1 MQFHVRIFFW
11 FIWFHE
17 FFCLDFFKFSAPL
30 CICLYY
36 FSNFTPTVLA
46 VEKHT
51 IEKDIAAYIK
61 KEYEKKYAPS
71 FHCIVGKDYGC
82 FITHESGHFIYINVD
97 RYGILLFK
105 SGQTQWKKTNLEI
118 FLTFFQNYYTTI

>member
-1 MQFHVRIFFW
+1 M
-11 FIWFHE
+11 
-17 FFCLDFFKFSAPL
+17 
-30 CICLYY
+30 
-36 FSNFTPTVLA
+36 LA

-105 SGQTQWKKTNLEI
+105 SGQTQWKKKHISGNFSYFFPELLYNNI
-118 FLTFFQNYYTTI
+118 KKNPVWMLTIILL

>member
-1 MQFHVRIFFW
+1 M
-11 FIWFHE
+11 
-17 FFCLDFFKFSAPL
+17 
-30 CICLYY
+30 
-36 FSNFTPTVLA
+36 LA

-105 SGQTQWKKTNLEI
+105 SGQTQWKTKHISGN
-118 FLTFFQNYYTTI
+118 FSYFFPELLYNNNIKKIQYECWR